1 MPDIPILI
9 IEDEPQIRKFLKS
22 ALSSQGYA
30 IREAVNGKEGLTL
43 VTTHPPEVVILDLGL
58 PDMDGLEI
66 IRQVR
71 EWSYVPII
79 VLSARGQEQDKITA
93 LELGADDYLTKPF
106 GVGELLAR
114 LKVAIRHSGLYQQQ
128 EMQVFTYEGL
138 TVDLTKRQVFVDS
151 EEIHL
156 TPTEYK
162 LLTVLVKH
170 AGKVITHS
178 QLLRE
183 VWGKHSTEQNH
194 YLRIYMQH
202 LRQKLKDDPLH
213 PRYLLTETGI
223 GYRLKSPFGSIST
236 AKLPKV

>member
-1 MPDIPILI
+1 MSDIPILI

-30 IREAVNGKEGLTL
+30 PREAVNGKEGLML

-71 EWSYVPII
+71 EWSHVPII

-128 EMQVFTYEGL
+128 EMQLFTYEGL
-138 TVDLTKRQVFVDS
+138 KVDLTKRHVFVDE
-151 EEIHL
+151 EEIRL

-202 LRQKLKDDPLH
+202 LRQKLKDDPLR

-223 GYRLKSPFGSIST
+223 GYRLKS
-236 AKLPKV
+236 A